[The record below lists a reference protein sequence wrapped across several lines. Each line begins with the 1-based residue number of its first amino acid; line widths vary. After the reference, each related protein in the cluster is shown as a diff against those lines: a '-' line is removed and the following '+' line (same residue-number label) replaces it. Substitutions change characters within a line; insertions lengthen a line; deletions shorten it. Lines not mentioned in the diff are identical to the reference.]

1 MAKNKIILIF
11 LLWISLITYNPLY
24 SKSSYT
30 CVKAIAEKEVGTI
43 EVGGNNKGSRVKE
56 YLASVNLP
64 EGYAWCAAFVHW
76 VFDKAGVQH
85 TITAWSPTSY
95 NKKDV
100 IYTEGEF
107 KTTFSEN
114 DIMVMSLS
122 YSKFKK
128 DKSRFKG
135 IGHTGIVKKIKS
147 KSVDTWEGNTNDAG
161 TRDSRVGD
169 GVYRKNR
176 LLNKNI
182 HITRWKKVNI

>member
-11 LLWISLITYNPLY
+11 LLWISLTANSSICSQPTYTEL
-24 SKSSYT
+24 SK
-30 CVKAIAEKEVGTI
+30 VAESQVGVT
-43 EVGGNNKGSRVKE
+43 EVGGNNKGTKVKE
-56 YLASVNLP
+56 YLASVGLP
-64 EGYAWCAAFVHW
+64 EGNAWCAAFVAW
-76 VFDKAGVQH
+76 VFNKIGLKH
-85 TITAWSPTSY
+85 SITAWSPTSY

-100 IYTEGEF
+100 IYTDGEF

-122 YSKFKK
+122 YNKFKK

-135 IGHTGIVKKIKS
+135 IGHTGIVKEIKS
-147 KSVDTWEGNTNDAG
+147 KSVDTWEGNTNDTG

-182 HITRWKKVNI
+182 HITRWKKVNT